1 MMEHVDIFIVGGG
14 MVGTAIAARL
24 GGSGLRIAVL
34 EQSPPAAFDPDSAP
48 DLRVSALSPASIRLL
63 QDIGAWQHISA
74 MRTAPYQRMQV
85 WEQKREDGTLFDASE
100 IGAANLGHIV
110 ENRIVQLGCTA
121 ALAQHDNIELICPDE
136 ISSLHTHDGISQL
149 ILKSGRSFTT
159 RLLIGADGARSKVRE
174 AATIGL
180 NSHEY
185 PMHAFVATVAI
196 QGGERDI
203 TWQRFTPEG
212 PQSLLP
218 LAGDY
223 ASLVW
228 YRPAA
233 RVQQLQQ
240 LDDAALIA
248 AFRAE
253 FPDNLPDISAIVS
266 RGSFPLIRRHA
277 QDYVRNGI
285 ALAGDAAH
293 TIHPLA
299 GQGVNL
305 GFQDVAALCEVLL
318 AAQQQGEDIGSLPVL
333 RRYQRRR
340 QLANHAMQ
348 RLMDLFCYGFG
359 NDIAPLRFA
368 RNLGLKLANRG
379 GPLKKEVI
387 RYALGLHTPEQ
398 LLAPPL
404 RLFAAR

>member
-14 MVGTAIAARL
+14 MVGSAIAARL

-34 EQSPPAAFDPDSAP
+34 EQTVPAAFDPVSAP
-48 DLRVSALSPASIRLL
+48 DLRVSALSPASIALL

-74 MRTAPYQRMQV
+74 MRTAPYRRMQV
-85 WEQKREDGTLFDASE
+85 WEQRREAGTLFDASE
-100 IGAANLGHIV
+100 IAAANLGHIV
-110 ENRIVQLGCTA
+110 ENRIVQLGCSA

-136 ISSLHTHDGISQL
+136 ISSLHCGEGISQL
-149 ILKSGRSFTT
+149 TLKSGRSFTT
-159 RLLIGADGARSKVRE
+159 RLLIGADGARSRVRE
-174 AATIGL
+174 AAAIGL

-185 PMHAFVATVAI
+185 PMHAFVATVGI

-203 TWQRFTPEG
+203 TWQRFTPQG

-218 LAGDY
+218 LPGDY

-228 YRPAA
+228 YHSPAK
-233 RVQQLQQ
+233 VGHLMQ
-240 LDDAALIA
+240 LDDNALIT

-253 FPDNLPDISAIVS
+253 FPDVLPDISHIVS

-277 QDYVRNGI
+277 QEYVRHGV
-285 ALAGDAAH
+285 ALTGDAAH

-305 GFQDVAALCEVLL
+305 GFQDVAALCDVLL
-318 AAQQQGEDIGSLPVL
+318 AAQQQGEEIGSLAVL
-333 RRYQRRR
+333 QRYQRRR

-348 RLMDLFCYGFG
+348 RLMDLFCYGFS

-398 LLAPPL
+398 LLPPPL

>member
-34 EQSPPAAFDPDSAP
+34 EQSAPAAFDPASAP
-48 DLRVSALSPASIRLL
+48 DLRVSAISPASIKLL
-63 QDIGAWQHISA
+63 QDIGAWQHITA
-74 MRTAPYQRMQV
+74 MRSAPYLRMQV
-85 WEQKREDGTLFDASE
+85 WEQKRADGTLFDASE

-121 ALAQHDNIELICPDE
+121 ALAAHDNIELICPDE
-136 ISSLHTHDGISQL
+136 ISQLQIGDGIIQITL
-149 ILKSGRSFTT
+149 QSGRCFTA
-159 RLLIGADGARSKVRE
+159 RLLIGADGARSRVRE
-174 AATIGL
+174 AAAIGL

-185 PMHAFVATVAI
+185 PMHAFVATVGI
-196 QGGERDI
+196 RGGERDI
-203 TWQRFTPEG
+203 TWQRFTPHG

-218 LAGDY
+218 LPGDY

-228 YRPAA
+228 YQTAA
-233 RVQQLQQ
+233 KVRELMQ
-240 LDDAALIA
+240 LDDNALIT

-253 FPDNLPDISAIVS
+253 FPDVLPDLSHIIS

-277 QDYVRNGI
+277 QTYIRPGV

-305 GFQDVAALCEVLL
+305 GFQDVAALCDVIL
-318 AAQQQGEDIGSLPVL
+318 AAQQQGNEIGALEVL
-333 RRYQRRR
+333 QRYQQRR

-348 RLMDLFCYGFG
+348 RLMDLFCYGFS
-359 NDIAPLRFA
+359 NDIGPLRFA
-368 RNLGLKLANRG
+368 RNLGLKLANRS

-387 RYALGLHTPEQ
+387 RYALGLQTPEQ
-398 LLAPPL
+398 LFVPALH
-404 RLFAAR
+404 LFPAR